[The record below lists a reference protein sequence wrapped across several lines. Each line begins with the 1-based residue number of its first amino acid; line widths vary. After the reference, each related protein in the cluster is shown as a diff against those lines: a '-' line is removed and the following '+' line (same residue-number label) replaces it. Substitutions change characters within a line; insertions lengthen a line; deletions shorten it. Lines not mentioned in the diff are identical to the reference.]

1 MYVVWPT
8 GGKYFVHD
16 GG

>member
-8 GGKYFVHD
+8 GGKYCVHD